1 MATTHNPITSAST
14 SSAPNG
20 NQPGTVSSRKAP
32 GLAFTRLFTKPGVS
46 PYDEITWERRDAVIQ
61 DWKGKLIFEQKNV
74 EVPADWSVTATNIV
88 ASKYLHGLNG
98 TSDREDGV
106 RALVS
111 RVAES
116 IRDWGIRDGFFA
128 TPEDAATFYDELC
141 HLLLNQKVA
150 FNSPV
155 WFNVGCDRLEPN
167 SDAQNWH
174 WNKETGQVEF
184 SVTGYSKPQCSACF
198 INSVKDSLDSILTLA
213 KTEGMLFKWGSGAG
227 SNLSAIR
234 GSMETLSGGGTA
246 SGPLSFMRGF
256 DAFAGVI
263 KSGGK
268 TRRAAKMVVLNID
281 HPDIED
287 FIQCKVVEEK
297 KAWTL
302 MAAGYDGSGPDSEAF
317 TSIFFQNA
325 NNSVRVTDEFMQ
337 AVVDDGTFSTKT
349 VKDKKPVKEFRA
361 RDLMHTIAEATWQ
374 CGDPGMQYDT
384 TINRWHTSKN
394 SARIN
399 ASNPCSEYMFL
410 DDSACNLASFNLLK
424 FLTPAGKFDIPAY
437 RHAIAILTTA
447 MEIIVDSAGY
457 PTEMISKNS
466 HDYRPLGLGYA
477 NLGALLMAF
486 GLPYD
491 SDAGRDFAAALT
503 SILCGD
509 AYWQSARIAETCPA
523 LGAATPL
530 TQAADKQGG
539 ACPGFYVNRE
549 PFLDVIRMH
558 RAEVN
563 KIGQSTKSGRPSGL
577 SSPERGPASASAAPD
592 PFSVPQLPD
601 LIAASKHAWDGALA
615 HGEKH
620 GYRNSQVTVLA
631 PTGTIGFMMDCDT
644 TGIEPDLALVKYK
657 KLVGGGMI
665 KIVNNTVPSALRKL
679 GYTESEMHA
688 VVSFIDATGTIEGAP
703 GIKPEHLAVFD
714 CSFKPAKGTR
724 TISWLGHVKMMAATQ
739 PFLSGAI
746 SKTVNLPNDCSVQ
759 EVAEAYMQSWR
770 LGIKAVAIYRDGSKG
785 TQPLNVS
792 AQTSDKST
800 ATKAGAPGLA
810 SETWE
815 SGATKPSGAASG
827 LPTPTQVDES
837 LTKTPIAAGTIE
849 VREAVLDEKL
859 AAGIT
864 PAEQDLAQVRAD
876 HSTLLDAQ
884 RDRISELEF
893 QIRAS
898 QAAAR
903 ENSDSF
909 DAQEPPRA
917 VRHRLPAER
926 ASVTHKFGIAGHEGY
941 ITVGLYPN
949 GCPGEIFIR
958 MAKEGSTVSGLMDSF
973 ATAIS
978 LALQHGVPLRV
989 LAEKFAHT
997 RFEPSGWTGNEQ
1009 IGYAKSIMD
1018 YLFRWMQ
1025 LRFLSGHQFD
1035 LFTNLAPAAT
1045 HPQRAASAAP
1055 AQLNIPITGTLN
1067 PDGNITPKP
1076 TASGQ
1081 GISASPKE
1089 SPKSL
1094 ISEPKSILD
1103 EDIPTDPNPYAD
1115 RTPPR
1120 SGIAPDLQA
1129 RSGLNPEAV
1138 PTTPQDRG
1146 VIHTANA
1153 LQSLIDMGDAPSC
1166 ATCGA
1171 IMTRNGS
1178 CYRCMECGST
1188 SGCS

>member
-1 MATTHNPITSAST
+1 MNETLSPAAAAPASHQSTPNPA
-14 SSAPNG
+14 
-20 NQPGTVSSRKAP
+20 AP
-32 GLAFTRLFTKPGVS
+32 GLVFSRHFTTAGIS
-46 PYDEITWERRDAVIQ
+46 PYDQVQWELRDAVIQ

-74 EVPADWSVTATNIV
+74 EAPADWSMTATNIV
-88 ASKYLHGLNG
+88 ASKYLHGLVG
-98 TSDREDGV
+98 TPERETGV
-106 RALVS
+106 RQLIT

-116 IRDWGIRDGFFA
+116 ITDWGMNTGYFSSEESAGI
-128 TPEDAATFYDELC
+128 FYAELV

-174 WNKETGQVEF
+174 WDADKRQVTF
-184 SVTGYSKPQCSACF
+184 STTGYTKPQCSACF
-198 INSVKDSLDSILTLA
+198 INSVQDSLDSILTLA

-227 SNLSAIR
+227 SNLSSIR

-281 HPDIED
+281 HPDILD
-287 FIQCKVVEEK
+287 FIECKSKEEA
-297 KAWTL
+297 KAYAL
-302 MAAGYDGSGPDSEAF
+302 IAAGYDGSGPDSEAYS
-317 TSIFFQNA
+317 SIFFQNA
-325 NNSVRVTDEFMQ
+325 NNSVRVTDEFMS
-337 AVVDDGTFSTKT
+337 AVESGRDFSTRT
-349 VKDKKPVKEFRA
+349 VKERTPVTTFPAK
-361 RDLMHTIAEATWQ
+361 DLMHRIAENTWA

-394 SARIN
+394 TDRIN

-424 FLTPAGKFDIPAY
+424 FVSPGGQFDIAAY
-437 RHAIAILTTA
+437 RHAIGIVTTA

-457 PTEMISKNS
+457 PTEKIAKNS

-477 NLGALLMAF
+477 NLGALLMSF

-491 SDAGRDFAAALT
+491 SDAGRDFAGTLT
-503 SILCGD
+503 AILCGD
-509 AYWQSARIAETCPA
+509 AYYQSALIAETCPPLIA
-523 LGAATPL
+523 STPIC
-530 TQAADKQGG
+530 QRVGQQQGG

-563 KIGQSTKSGRPSGL
+563 KIGKSRT
-577 SSPERGPASASAAPD
+577 SAE
-592 PFSVPQLPD
+592 PFSVPQLD
-601 LIAASKHAWDGALA
+601 SLIQASKDAWDAALLQ
-615 HGEKH
+615 GEQH

-665 KIVNNTVPSALRKL
+665 KIVNNTVPSALIKL
-679 GYTESEMHA
+679 GYTDAEMNA
-688 VVSFIDATGTIEGAP
+688 IVSYIDATGTIEGAP
-703 GIKPEHLAVFD
+703 HIRAEHLATFD

-724 TISWLGHVKMMAATQ
+724 SIHYMGHIKMMAACQ

-746 SKTVNLPNDCSVQ
+746 SKTVNLPNDCSV
-759 EVAEAYMQSWR
+759 EDIAEAYMESWR
-770 LGIKAVAIYRDGSKG
+770 QGIKAVAIYRDGSKG
-785 TQPLNVS
+785 AQPLNVTNDAKDKAEKKES
-792 AQTSDKST
+792 EAAVAPAMAAQIEID
-800 ATKAGAPGLA
+800 
-810 SETWE
+810 ET
-815 SGATKPSGAASG
+815 
-827 LPTPTQVDES
+827 
-837 LTKTPIAAGTIE
+837 IAAE
-849 VREAVLDEKL
+849 REAVQALASAARISATDNLAILSEARSQLSEFTATRQQVEALQAKL
-859 AAGIT
+859 AAH
-864 PAEQDLAQVRAD
+864 LAQ
-876 HSTLLDAQ
+876 SLQ
-884 RDRISELEF
+884 
-893 QIRAS
+893 
-898 QAAAR
+898 
-903 ENSDSF
+903 NSDSL
-909 DAQEPPRA
+909 DAKAPPRA

-926 ASVTHKFGIAGHEGY
+926 ASVTHKFSLGGHEGY

-949 GCPGEIFIR
+949 GQPGEIFIR

-989 LAEKFAHT
+989 LCEKFAHT

-1018 YLFRWMQ
+1018 YLFRWIEI
-1025 LRFLSGHQFD
+1025 RFLSNTQLD
-1035 LFTNLAPAAT
+1035 LFAGLRPPVSVPVQGSVNAPANSVQMPLAT
-1045 HPQRAASAAP
+1045 GPFGTATASALPYSASAGEP
-1055 AQLNIPITGTLN
+1055 TIHLN
-1067 PDGNITPKP
+1067 PNQP
-1076 TASGQ
+1076 TATDVTVTTPPQQVTVSTPASTSGSPQ
-1081 GISASPKE
+1081 HEVISTGASQSHREAERRDPR
-1089 SPKSL
+1089 
-1094 ISEPKSILD
+1094 ISSSTGAPMHPD
-1103 EDIPTDPNPYAD
+1103 EDSIYD
-1115 RTPPR
+1115 RTAPQG
-1120 SGIAPDLQA
+1120 GIAPDLQA
-1129 RSGLNPEAV
+1129 RSGLNSTQSPLSME
-1138 PTTPQDRG
+1138 DRG
-1146 VIHTANA
+1146 IYHVADAMRSIVN
-1153 LQSLIDMGDAPSC
+1153 MGDSPSC

-1178 CYRCMECGST
+1178 CYRCNECGST

>member
-1 MATTHNPITSAST
+1 MAIIPNQTQGQTHSADYQTAPPFTS
-14 SSAPNG
+14 
-20 NQPGTVSSRKAP
+20 RAP
-32 GLAFTRLFTKPGVS
+32 GLTFDRHFTRPGIS
-46 PYDEITWERRDAVIQ
+46 PYDEIIWELRDAIIQ
-61 DWKGKLIFEQKNV
+61 DFKGKIIFEQKNV
-74 EVPADWSVTATNIV
+74 EVPADWSMTATNIV

-98 TSDREDGV
+98 TAERESGV
-106 RALVS
+106 RALIT

-116 IRDWGIRDGFFA
+116 IRDWGITAGYFA
-128 TPEDAATFYDELC
+128 SPEAAETFYAELA

-174 WNKETGQVEF
+174 WNPHSCAIEF
-184 SVTGYSKPQCSACF
+184 SVTGYRKPQCSACF
-198 INSVKDSLDSILTLA
+198 INSVQDSLDSILTLA

-227 SNLSAIR
+227 SNLSNIR

-268 TRRAAKMVVLNID
+268 TRRAAKMVILNVD

-287 FIQCKVVEEK
+287 FIQCKVKEEEK
-297 KAWTL
+297 AWHL
-302 MAAGYDGSGPDSEAF
+302 VQAGYDGSSPDSEAY

-325 NNSVRVTDEFMQ
+325 NNSVRVTDEFMR
-337 AVVDDGTFSTKT
+337 AVETDGTFSTRT

-394 SARIN
+394 TARIN

-424 FLTPAGKFDIPAY
+424 FLTPGGQFDIPAY
-437 RHAIAILTTA
+437 RHAIGIVTTA
-447 MEIIVDSAGY
+447 MEIIVDAAGY
-457 PTEMISKNS
+457 PTEMIAKNS

-491 SDAGRDFAAALT
+491 SDAGRDFAATLT

-509 AYWQSARIAETCPA
+509 AYWQSSRIAESCPA

-530 TQAADKQGG
+530 TQQAHIAGG

-549 PFLDVIRMH
+549 PFLDVVRMH

-563 KIGQSTKSGRPSGL
+563 NIGKSKN
-577 SSPERGPASASAAPD
+577 SSE
-592 PFSVPQLPD
+592 PFVVPQLDP
-601 LIAASKHAWDGALA
+601 LIEASRNAWDGALA

-620 GYRNSQVTVLA
+620 GFRNSQVTVLA

-665 KIVNNTVPSALRKL
+665 KIVNNTVPSALIKL
-679 GYTESEMHA
+679 GYNEAEVNA
-688 VVSFIDATGTIEGAP
+688 IVSYIDATGTIEGAP
-703 GIKPEHLAVFD
+703 GVKPEHLAVFD

-724 TISWLGHVKMMAATQ
+724 SIHYLGHIKMMGATQ

-746 SKTVNLPNDCSVQ
+746 SKTVNLPQDCSVDDI
-759 EVAEAYMQSWR
+759 AEAYMESWR
-770 LGIKAVAIYRDGSKG
+770 QGLKAVAIYRDNSKG
-785 TQPLNVS
+785 TQPLNVN
-792 AQTSDKST
+792 AQTDADKKG
-800 ATKAGAPGLA
+800 TKAIAAVAPA
-810 SETWE
+810 
-815 SGATKPSGAASG
+815 
-827 LPTPTQVDES
+827 
-837 LTKTPIAAGTIE
+837 AAGTIE
-849 VREAVLDEKL
+849 IEEAV
-859 AAGIT
+859 
-864 PAEQDLAQVRAD
+864 
-876 HSTLLDAQ
+876 
-884 RDRISELEF
+884 
-893 QIRAS
+893 
-898 QAAAR
+898 AAAKAAAQASIEAAYTR
-903 ENSDSF
+903 VSALETQLRQIAEAALKNSDSA
-909 DAQEPPRA
+909 DAQAPPRA

-926 ASVTHKFGIAGHEGY
+926 ASVTHKFGLAGHEGY

-949 GCPGEIFIR
+949 GQPGEIFIR

-973 ATAIS
+973 ATAVS

-989 LAEKFAHT
+989 LCEKFAHT

-1018 YLFRWMQ
+1018 YIFRWIQ
-1025 LRFLSGHQFD
+1025 IRFLSGHQLD
-1035 LFTNLAPAAT
+1035 LFAGLSPQASIPVEGTVTSPGNTIVPALNASSSSDASSAT
-1045 HPQRAASAAP
+1045 PLLSSFREAGGSAVVSS
-1055 AQLNIPITGTLN
+1055 
-1067 PDGNITPKP
+1067 PDDYYT
-1076 TASGQ
+1076 T
-1081 GISASPKE
+1081 
-1089 SPKSL
+1089 
-1094 ISEPKSILD
+1094 
-1103 EDIPTDPNPYAD
+1103 
-1115 RTPPR
+1115 TPPQQ
-1120 SGIAPDLQA
+1120 GIAPDLSA
-1129 RSGLNPEAV
+1129 RSGLEPGM
-1138 PTTPQDRG
+1138 PTLEDRG
-1146 VIHTANA
+1146 IYHAA
-1153 LQSLIDMGDAPSC
+1153 DAMKSMYDMGDAPSC

-1171 IMTRNGS
+1171 IMTRSGS
-1178 CYRCMECGST
+1178 CYRCMSCGST